1 MIAVKDKFPKLTPE
15 EYFLW
20 EEKQLLRHEYLNGE
34 LYAMSGGTQNHG
46 RIASNII
53 FIVKGHL
60 RGSGCQVGNSDC
72 RVNILETKDYVYPDV
87 SVTCDERDRTAIEAI
102 QYPCLIV
109 DISASLNVNTERS
122 RGVEVLSPSTASYDR
137 GDKFRLY
144 RRNPSLQDYVLVDA
158 EKIAIDLY
166 RKNDLGNWEIFN
178 YQSGDNIEL
187 RSIDLSFPIES
198 VYEDIVFDELG

>member
-15 EYFLW
+15 EYFVW

-34 LYAMSGGTQNHG
+34 IYAMGGGTQNHG

-72 RVNILETKDYVYPDV
+72 RLNILETKDYVYPDV
-87 SVTCDERDRTAIEAI
+87 SVTCDERDRTATQAI
-102 QYPCLIV
+102 QYPCLI
-109 DISASLNVNTERS
+109 
-122 RGVEVLSPSTASYDR
+122 VEVLSPSTASYDR

-144 RRNPSLQDYVLVDA
+144 RRNPSLQDYVLVDP

-178 YQSGDNIEL
+178 YQSGDKIEL

-198 VYEDIVFDELG
+198 VYEDIVFEELG

>member
-15 EYFLW
+15 EYFVW

-60 RGSGCQVGNSDC
+60 RGGGCQVGNSDC

-87 SVTCDERDRTAIEAI
+87 SVTCDERDITAIQAI
-102 QYPCLIV
+102 QYPCLI
-109 DISASLNVNTERS
+109 
-122 RGVEVLSPSTASYDR
+122 VEVLSPSTASYDR

-178 YQSGDNIEL
+178 YQLGDNIEL
-187 RSIDLSFPIES
+187 GSIDLSFPIES
-198 VYEDIVFDELG
+198 VYEDIVFEELG

>member
-1 MIAVKDKFPKLTPE
+1 MIVAKDKFPKLTPE
-15 EYFLW
+15 EYFIW

-34 LYAMSGGTQNHG
+34 VYAMSGGTQNHG

-53 FIVKGHL
+53 FIFKGHL
-60 RGSGCQVGNSDC
+60 RGGGCQVGNSDC
-72 RVNILETKDYVYPDV
+72 RVNIFETKNYIYPDV
-87 SVTCDERDRTAIEAI
+87 SVTCDHDDLTAIQAI
-102 QYPCLIV
+102 QYPCLI
-109 DISASLNVNTERS
+109 
-122 RGVEVLSPSTASYDR
+122 VEVLSPSTASYDR

-166 RKNDLGNWEIFN
+166 RKNDRGNWEIFN

-187 RSIDLSFPIES
+187 QSIDLSFPIES
-198 VYEDIVFDELG
+198 VYEDIVFEESI

>member
-1 MIAVKDKFPKLTPE
+1 MIVVKDKFSKLTPE
-15 EYFLW
+15 EYFIW

-34 LYAMSGGTQNHG
+34 VYAMSGGTQNHG

-60 RGSGCQVGNSDC
+60 RGGGCQVGNSDC

-87 SVTCDERDRTAIEAI
+87 SVTCDDSDRTATQAI

-109 DISASLNVNTERS
+109 
-122 RGVEVLSPSTASYDR
+122 EVLSPSTANYDR

-166 RKNDLGNWEIFN
+166 RKNDRGNWEIFN

-187 RSIDLSFPIES
+187 QSIDLSFPIES
-198 VYEDIVFDELG
+198 VYEDIVFEELV

>member
-15 EYFLW
+15 EYFVW

-34 LYAMSGGTQNHG
+34 VYAMSGRTQNHG

-60 RGSGCQVGNSDC
+60 RGGGCQVGNSDC

-87 SVTCDERDRTAIEAI
+87 SVTCENSDRTATQAI
-102 QYPCLIV
+102 HYPCLI
-109 DISASLNVNTERS
+109 
-122 RGVEVLSPSTASYDR
+122 VEVLSPSTANYDR

-144 RRNPSLQDYVLVDA
+144 RHNPSLQDYVLVDA

-166 RKNDLGNWEIFN
+166 RKNDRGNWEIFN

-187 RSIDLSFPIES
+187 RSINLSFPIES
-198 VYEDIVFDELG
+198 VYEDIVFEELV

>member
-1 MIAVKDKFPKLTPE
+1 MMAVKDKFPKLTPE
-15 EYFLW
+15 EYFVW

-34 LYAMSGGTQNHG
+34 IYAMGGGTQNHG

-60 RGSGCQVGNSDC
+60 RGGGCQVGNSDC
-72 RVNILETKDYVYPDV
+72 RVNILETNDYVYPDV
-87 SVTCDERDRTAIEAI
+87 SVTCEDSDRTATQAI

-109 DISASLNVNTERS
+109 
-122 RGVEVLSPSTASYDR
+122 EVLSPSTANYDR

-144 RRNPSLQDYVLVDA
+144 RRNPRLQDYVLVDA

-166 RKNDLGNWEIFN
+166 RKNDRGNWEIFN

-187 RSIDLSFPIES
+187 RSINLSFPIES
-198 VYEDIVFDELG
+198 VYEDIVFEELL

>member
-1 MIAVKDKFPKLTPE
+1 MVAIKDKFPKLTPE

-60 RGSGCQVGNSDC
+60 RGGGCQVGNSDC

-87 SVTCDERDRTAIEAI
+87 SVTCDERDRTAIQAI
-102 QYPCLIV
+102 QYPCLI
-109 DISASLNVNTERS
+109 
-122 RGVEVLSPSTASYDR
+122 VEVLSPSTASYDR

-198 VYEDIVFDELG
+198 VYEDIVFEELG

>member
-1 MIAVKDKFPKLTPE
+1 MVAIKDKFPKLTPE

-34 LYAMSGGTQNHG
+34 LYTMSGGTQNHG

-60 RGSGCQVGNSDC
+60 RGGGCQVGNSDC

-87 SVTCDERDRTAIEAI
+87 SVTCDERDRTAIQAI
-102 QYPCLIV
+102 QYPCLI
-109 DISASLNVNTERS
+109 
-122 RGVEVLSPSTASYDR
+122 VEVLSPSTASYDR

-178 YQSGDNIEL
+178 YQSGDNIQL
-187 RSIDLSFPIES
+187 RSINLSFPIES
-198 VYEDIVFDELG
+198 VYEDIVFEELG

>member
-1 MIAVKDKFPKLTPE
+1 MVAIKDKFPKLTPE

-60 RGSGCQVGNSDC
+60 RGGGCQVGNSDC

-109 DISASLNVNTERS
+109 
-122 RGVEVLSPSTASYDR
+122 EVLSPSTASYDR

-166 RKNDLGNWEIFN
+166 RKNDIGNWEIFN

-198 VYEDIVFDELG
+198 VYEDIVFEELG

>member
-15 EYFLW
+15 EYFVW

-34 LYAMSGGTQNHG
+34 VYAMSGRTQNHG

-60 RGSGCQVGNSDC
+60 RGGGCQVGNSDC

-87 SVTCDERDRTAIEAI
+87 SVTCEDSDRTATQAI

-109 DISASLNVNTERS
+109 
-122 RGVEVLSPSTASYDR
+122 EVLSPSTANYDR

-166 RKNDLGNWEIFN
+166 RKNDRGNWEIFN

-198 VYEDIVFDELG
+198 VYEDIVFEELV

>member
-15 EYFLW
+15 EYFVW

-34 LYAMSGGTQNHG
+34 IYAMGGGTQNHG

-60 RGSGCQVGNSDC
+60 RGGGCQVGNSDC

-87 SVTCDERDRTAIEAI
+87 SVTCDDSDRTATQAI

-109 DISASLNVNTERS
+109 
-122 RGVEVLSPSTASYDR
+122 EVLSPSTANYDR

-166 RKNDLGNWEIFN
+166 RKNDRGNWEIFN
-178 YQSGDNIEL
+178 YQAGDNIEL

-198 VYEDIVFDELG
+198 VYEDIVFEKLV

>member
-15 EYFLW
+15 EYFVW
-20 EEKQLLRHEYLNGE
+20 EEQQLLRHEYLNGE
-34 LYAMSGGTQNHG
+34 IYAMSGGTQNHG

-60 RGSGCQVGNSDC
+60 RGGGCQVGNSDC
-72 RVNILETKDYVYPDV
+72 RVNIVETKDYVYPDV
-87 SVTCDERDRTAIEAI
+87 SVTCDERDRTAIQAI
-102 QYPCLIV
+102 QYPCLI
-109 DISASLNVNTERS
+109 
-122 RGVEVLSPSTASYDR
+122 VEVLSPSTASYDR

-166 RKNDLGNWEIFN
+166 RKNDRGNWEIFN

-198 VYEDIVFDELG
+198 DYEDIVFEELG

>member
-15 EYFLW
+15 EYFVW

-34 LYAMSGGTQNHG
+34 IYAMSGRTQNHG

-60 RGSGCQVGNSDC
+60 RGGGCQVGNSDC

-87 SVTCDERDRTAIEAI
+87 SVTCEDSDRTATQAI

-109 DISASLNVNTERS
+109 
-122 RGVEVLSPSTASYDR
+122 EVLSPSTANYDR

-144 RRNPSLQDYVLVDA
+144 RRNPRLQDYVLVDA

-166 RKNDLGNWEIFN
+166 RKNDRGNWEIFN

-187 RSIDLSFPIES
+187 RSINLSFPIES
-198 VYEDIVFDELG
+198 VYEDIVFEELL

>member
-15 EYFLW
+15 EYFVW
-20 EEKQLLRHEYLNGE
+20 EEKQLLRHEYINGE
-34 LYAMSGGTQNHG
+34 VYAMSGGTQNHG

-72 RVNILETKDYVYPDV
+72 RVNILETTDYVYPDV
-87 SVTCDERDRTAIEAI
+87 SVTCDERDRTAIQAI
-102 QYPCLIV
+102 QYPCLI
-109 DISASLNVNTERS
+109 
-122 RGVEVLSPSTASYDR
+122 VEVLSPSTASYDR

-144 RRNPSLQDYVLVDA
+144 RRNPSLQDYVMVDA

-166 RKNDLGNWEIFN
+166 CKNDLGNWEIFN
-178 YQSGDNIEL
+178 YQLGDNIEL

-198 VYEDIVFDELG
+198 VYEDIVFEELG

>member
-15 EYFLW
+15 EYFVW
-20 EEKQLLRHEYLNGE
+20 EEQQLLRHEYLNGE
-34 LYAMSGGTQNHG
+34 IYAMSGGTQNHG

-60 RGSGCQVGNSDC
+60 RGSGCQVGNFDC
-72 RVNILETKDYVYPDV
+72 RVNIVETKDYVYPDV
-87 SVTCDERDRTAIEAI
+87 SVTCDERDRTTIQAI
-102 QYPCLIV
+102 QYPCLI
-109 DISASLNVNTERS
+109 
-122 RGVEVLSPSTASYDR
+122 VEVLSPSTASYDR

-166 RKNDLGNWEIFN
+166 RKNDRGNWEIFN
-178 YQSGDNIEL
+178 YQVGDNIEL

-198 VYEDIVFDELG
+198 VYEDIVFEELG

>member
-15 EYFLW
+15 EYFVW

-72 RVNILETKDYVYPDV
+72 RVNIVETKDYVYPDV
-87 SVTCDERDRTAIEAI
+87 SVTCDERDRTAIQAI
-102 QYPCLIV
+102 QYPCLI
-109 DISASLNVNTERS
+109 I
-122 RGVEVLSPSTASYDR
+122 EVLSPSTASYDR

-166 RKNDLGNWEIFN
+166 RKNDRGNWEIFN

-198 VYEDIVFDELG
+198 VYEDIVFEELG

>member
-15 EYFLW
+15 EYFVW

-34 LYAMSGGTQNHG
+34 VYAMSGRTQNHG

-53 FIVKGHL
+53 FLVKGHL
-60 RGSGCQVGNSDC
+60 LGGGCQVGNSDC

-87 SVTCDERDRTAIEAI
+87 SVTCEDSDRTATQAI

-109 DISASLNVNTERS
+109 
-122 RGVEVLSPSTASYDR
+122 EVLSPSTANYDR

-144 RRNPSLQDYVLVDA
+144 RRNPRLQDYVLVDA

-166 RKNDLGNWEIFN
+166 RKNDRGNWEIFN

-198 VYEDIVFDELG
+198 VYEDIVFEELL

>member
-1 MIAVKDKFPKLTPE
+1 MGQQKMIAVKDKFPKLTPE
-15 EYFLW
+15 EYFVW

-34 LYAMSGGTQNHG
+34 IYAMGGGTQNHG

-53 FIVKGHL
+53 FLVKGHL
-60 RGSGCQVGNSDC
+60 RGGGCQVGNSDC

-87 SVTCDERDRTAIEAI
+87 SVTCEDSDRTATQAI

-109 DISASLNVNTERS
+109 
-122 RGVEVLSPSTASYDR
+122 EVLSPSTANYDR

-166 RKNDLGNWEIFN
+166 RKNDRGNWEIFN

-187 RSIDLSFPIES
+187 RSINLSFPIES
-198 VYEDIVFDELG
+198 VYEDIVFEELL

>member
-1 MIAVKDKFPKLTPE
+1 
-15 EYFLW
+15 
-20 EEKQLLRHEYLNGE
+20 
-34 LYAMSGGTQNHG
+34 MSGGTQNHG

-87 SVTCDERDRTAIEAI
+87 SVTCDERDRTAIQAI

-109 DISASLNVNTERS
+109 DISASLNVK
-122 RGVEVLSPSTASYDR
+122 VLSPSTASYDR

-166 RKNDLGNWEIFN
+166 RKNDRGNWEIFN
-178 YQSGDNIEL
+178 YQLGDNIEL
-187 RSIDLSFPIES
+187 QSIDLSFPIES
-198 VYEDIVFDELG
+198 VYEDIVFDELV